1 MKNIANNPMRPSSR
15 SDEYGELQKL
25 VDAVYA
31 VNPSKSVS
39 RLDIVVLAETFDM
52 CADLMDVVES
62 LPSGSYKR
70 YRLCDQLNSI
80 LTARGLGFVYGT
92 VE

>member
-1 MKNIANNPMRPSSR
+1 MAR
-15 SDEYGELQKL
+15 G
-25 VDAVYA
+25 AGG
-31 VNPSKSVS
+31 
-39 RLDIVVLAETFDM
+39 LDIVVLAETFDM

>member
-1 MKNIANNPMRPSSR
+1 MKNNANNPVRPSSR

-39 RLDIVVLAETFDM
+39 RLEIVVLAETFDM

-70 YRLCDQLNSI
+70 YRLFDQLNSI

>member
-1 MKNIANNPMRPSSR
+1 MKNIDNTPVRPSGR

-25 VDAVYA
+25 VDALYA
-31 VNPSKSVS
+31 VNPSKAVA
-39 RLDIVVLAETFDM
+39 RLDVVVLAETFDL

-80 LTARGLGFVYGT
+80 ITARGLGFVYGT